1 MGAAGSCVS
10 GRGEATEKKTWLE
23 DLAVERV
30 AASIS
35 ALKIGPC
42 KNKLKSRSGEEAKD
56 VSYSC
61 AGKGCP
67 HQMQ

>member
-10 GRGEATEKKTWLE
+10 GRGEATEKTWLE

-42 KNKLKSRSGEEAKD
+42 KNKLKPRSGEEAKD
-56 VSYSC
+56 VTYSY
-61 AGKGCP
+61 AGKGCS